1 MSMNHFPRPEQ
12 PGVIHQLKRRKF
24 IQFASTAAIATLT
37 TRALSGCASN
47 APAPSGT
54 DTASPAPSGGKTL
67 RILAW
72 PGYNEPEV
80 IGDFEKQFNVKVE
93 FKAYIGGEQMLQ
105 FFNQSPRGTFDALI
119 SDGEYV
125 KKLVALK
132 ALDALTAESLPEL
145 KNYYPEY
152 QNFPGFVQ
160 DGKLMAA
167 GTRCGVY
174 GIAYNKKVLKPA
186 DVKSWDVLFK
196 PELKGK
202 VGLFDWYLPNM
213 GNASMALF
221 PGNENP
227 YKLDDKQLKQVADW
241 MIKLKPNVSLLTTSV
256 QDINNAFING
266 NIVAGP
272 VGDWVILG
280 AIAEGKTDFAAV
292 VPQEGAIRW
301 SEAAAVCADSKNKD
315 LALEWVKY
323 MSLPKTQAALANA
336 KAYKGIALNK
346 NAVNSMD
353 QKTKDLLGYI
363 PDPEAPGKLI
373 VETNVART
381 RARQLPVN
389 QPEKAWQDIYN
400 QFKTS

>member
-1 MSMNHFPRPEQ
+1 MSMPHFPRPENPQ
-12 PGVIHQLKRRKF
+12 IISQLKRRKF
-24 IQFASTAAIATLT
+24 IQFASTAAIAALTSRTLN
-37 TRALSGCASN
+37 GCANTTTPGGADSPN
-47 APAPSGT
+47 PATS
-54 DTASPAPSGGKTL
+54 AGKTL
-67 RILAW
+67 RVLSW
-72 PGYNEPEV
+72 PGYDEPEV
-80 IGDFEKQFNVKVE
+80 IRDFEQQFNVKVE
-93 FKAYIGGEQMLQ
+93 FKTYIGGEQMLQ

-125 KKLVALK
+125 QKLVALK
-132 ALDALTAESLPEL
+132 ALDALNPETLPEI

-152 QNFPGFVQ
+152 QNFPGFIL
-160 DGKLMAA
+160 DGKTMAA

-174 GIAYNKKVLKPA
+174 GIAYNKKILQPSEVR
-186 DVKSWDVLFK
+186 SWNVLFA
-196 PELKGK
+196 PELQGK

-227 YKLDDKQLKQVADW
+227 YKLTDQQLQQVAYW
-241 MIKLKPNVSLLTTSV
+241 MVKLKPSVSLVTSSV

-292 VPQEGAIRW
+292 VPDEGAIRW

-323 MSLPKTQAALANA
+323 MTLPKTQAALANA

-346 NAVNSMD
+346 NAVDSMD
-353 QKTKDLLGYI
+353 QKTKELLGYI
-363 PDPEAPGKLI
+363 PDPNAADKLI
-373 VETNVART
+373 VETNVSRT

>member
-12 PGVIHQLKRRKF
+12 SGIINRLKRRKF
-24 IQFASTAAIATLT
+24 IQFASTTAIAALT
-37 TRALSGCASN
+37 SRTLSGCADETTSN
-47 APAPSGT
+47 SSGSPS
-54 DTASPAPSGGKTL
+54 AIGGSKTL
-67 RILAW
+67 RILSW
-72 PGYNEPEV
+72 PGYDEPEV
-80 IGDFEKQFNVKVE
+80 VGDFEKQFNVKVE
-93 FKAYIGGEQMLQ
+93 FKTYIGGEQMLQ
-105 FFNQSPRGTFDALI
+105 FFNQTPKGTFDALI

-132 ALDALTAESLPEL
+132 ALDPLNATNLPEL

-152 QNFPGFVQ
+152 QNFAGFVQ

-174 GIAYNKKVLKPA
+174 GIAYNKKILKPS
-186 DVKSWDVLFK
+186 DVKSWKVLFE

-227 YKLDDKQLKQVADW
+227 YKLDDKQLQQVTDW
-241 MIKLKPNVSLLTTSV
+241 MVKLKPSVSLVTSSV

-272 VGDWVILG
+272 VGDWVILS
-280 AIAEGKTDFAAV
+280 AIAEGKTDFTAV
-292 VPQEGAIRW
+292 VPEEGAIRW
-301 SEAAAVCADSKNKD
+301 SEAAAACTDGKNKD
-315 LALEWVKY
+315 LALEWIKY
-323 MSLPKTQAALANA
+323 MTLPKTQAALANA
-336 KAYKGIALNK
+336 RAYKGIALNK
-346 NAVNSMD
+346 NAVSYMD
-353 QKTKDLLGYI
+353 EKTKALLGYI
-363 PDPEAPGKLI
+363 PDPIAPGKLI

-400 QFKTS
+400 QFKTT